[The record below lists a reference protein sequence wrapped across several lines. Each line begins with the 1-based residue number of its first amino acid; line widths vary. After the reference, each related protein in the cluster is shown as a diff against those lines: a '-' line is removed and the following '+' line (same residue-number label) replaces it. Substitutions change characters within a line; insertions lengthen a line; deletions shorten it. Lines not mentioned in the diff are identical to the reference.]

1 MMTRQDIENGFR
13 RLAQSQGFYGR
24 LLNFLDESS
33 EEAVDD
39 FYNKLLEEKPE
50 DMVDVMLLIAC

>member
-13 RLAQSQGFYGR
+13 DLAQSQGFYGR
-24 LLNFLDESS
+24 LLDILNKSS

-39 FYNKLLEEKPE
+39 FYNKLLEEKPK
-50 DMVDVMLLIAC
+50 DMVDVILLIEC